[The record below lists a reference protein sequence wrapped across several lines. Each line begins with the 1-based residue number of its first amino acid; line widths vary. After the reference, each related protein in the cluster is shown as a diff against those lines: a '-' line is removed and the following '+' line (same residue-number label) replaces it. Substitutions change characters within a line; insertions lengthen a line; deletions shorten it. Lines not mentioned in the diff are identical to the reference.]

1 MLTNEQRVKNLRVP
15 VGAVDLVLDT
25 DAYNEI
31 DDQFAIAYML
41 SYADR
46 LRVQGIYAAP
56 FKNRRAETPAI
67 GMEKSY
73 DEIQKLLC
81 LADRE
86 DLCELTFRGAQQY
99 LPDEKTPVLSDAVR
113 HLTMLARRYSPER
126 PLYVAAIGAVT
137 NIASAL
143 LYAPEI
149 ADNIVVVWLGGN
161 AYDFKSAHEFN
172 MIQDIAAARVVFC
185 SGAPVVQL
193 PCMGVVSAFTT
204 TRYELEHW
212 LMGKNKLADYLVS
225 ATISEAER
233 YAAGLAWS
241 RVIWDVTAIA
251 WLLNDGMRFM
261 SYRNDYP
268 CIPEHDGHISEERGE
283 YPICYVNQIFRD
295 ALFTDLFKKL
305 TKM

>member
-1 MLTNEQRVKNLRVP
+1 MLTDEQRIRNLRAP
-15 VGAVDLVLDT
+15 YGAVDLVLDT

-41 SYADR
+41 AYRER
-46 LRVQGIYAAP
+46 LNVRGIYAAP
-56 FKNRRAETPAI
+56 FKNRRAETPAV

-73 DEIQKLLC
+73 AEIQKLLA
-81 LADRE
+81 LSGRD
-86 DLCELTFRGAQQY
+86 DLRASVFRGAQTF
-99 LPDEKTPVLSDAVR
+99 LPDEATPILSDAAR
-113 HLTMLARRYSPER
+113 HLMKLARRYVPEH
-126 PLYVAAIGAVT
+126 PLYVAAIGAIT

-149 ADNIVVVWLGGN
+149 ADNIVIVWLGGN
-161 AYDFKSAHEFN
+161 AYDFQSAHEFN
-172 MIQDIAAARVVFC
+172 MIQDIAAARVVFD

-212 LMGKNKLADYLVS
+212 LVGKNKLADYLAAS
-225 ATISEAER
+225 TIAEAER
-233 YAAGLAWS
+233 YAAGRAWS
-241 RVIWDVTAIA
+241 RAIWDVTAIG

-268 CIPEHDGHISEERGE
+268 GIPEYDGSITSVRGR

-295 ALFTDLFKKL
+295 ALFTDLFNKL
-305 TKM
+305 GQM